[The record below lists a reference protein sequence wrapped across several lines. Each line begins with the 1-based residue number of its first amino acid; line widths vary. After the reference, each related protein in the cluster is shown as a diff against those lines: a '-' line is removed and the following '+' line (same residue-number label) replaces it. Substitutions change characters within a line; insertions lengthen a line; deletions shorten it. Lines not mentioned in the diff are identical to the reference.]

1 MLSTK
6 NYKNNSS
13 IYANTAKFD
22 KLECDEAIINNYPSI
37 SYLNSNYYNKQYIDS
52 ISGNLLNNYYI
63 KVDVD

>member
-13 IYANTAKFD
+13 IYANTGKFDKLECD

-37 SYLNSNYYNKQYIDS
+37 SYLNM
-52 ISGNLLNNYYI
+52 
-63 KVDVD
+63 